1 MIVIVLIV
9 VGILLSVAALYIV
22 WVAAARN
29 GQLAESERPCWGEE
43 DGEGE

>member
-1 MIVIVLIV
+1 MIMVVLIA

-29 GQLAESERPCWGEE
+29 GQLAEPERSCWGEE